1 MAAAGTLAAL
11 LVQLA
16 APLAK
21 RVFASLGLAVVT
33 YVGLDQALQAALSAA
48 VAGFT
53 GLPAGVS
60 QMVALTGVF
69 DGLSIIAGAL
79 VARVALTPL
88 KRIIP
93 DGA

>member
-1 MAAAGTLAAL
+1 MAAAGTLATL

-16 APLAK
+16 APLTK
-21 RVFASLGLAVVT
+21 RVFASLGLALVT

-48 VAGFT
+48 VVGFA
-53 GLPAGVS
+53 GLPSSVT
-60 QMVALTGVF
+60 QLVALTGVF
-69 DGLSIIAGAL
+69 DGLSIIAGAM

-93 DGA
+93 DGS